1 MTPVSAQWPSP
12 PFVPFVPVPAIL
24 LRGPVTSGATS
35 SATRCMSPWSEPSE
49 AKGAMEEEEAEET
62 EEAEGAEGA
71 EGAHCAEGLEEAAAQ
86 STSSC
91 PPIVRAVSAIT
102 CALLSAS
109 AQPSCCS
116 MRSAGPWL
124 APSRQSSSK
133 SDSRLSSA
141 HRWHCDRTAAR
152 SPPGL
157 PPGAP
162 PSGPPGASTDEEN
175 NRNSRT
181 QSTSDAS
188 SGGDI
193 DDAHGCAAAA
203 AAVEE
208 AEAAEREAEPEDEE
222 RDWIAPVSCRGTLA
236 KVSSRR
242 SSVERRRRRTS

>member
-1 MTPVSAQWPSP
+1 
-12 PFVPFVPVPAIL
+12 
-24 LRGPVTSGATS
+24 
-35 SATRCMSPWSEPSE
+35 MSPWSEPSE
-49 AKGAMEEEEAEET
+49 AAEGAIEEEAEE
-62 EEAEGAEGA
+62 EEGAEGV
-71 EGAHCAEGLEEAAAQ
+71 EEASAQ

-157 PPGAP
+157 PPDAP
-162 PSGPPGASTDEEN
+162 PSGPPESPTDEEKS
-175 NRNSRT
+175 RNSRT
-181 QSTSDAS
+181 QSTSDPS
-188 SGGDI
+188 SGGDREAAEA
-193 DDAHGCAAAA
+193 DVAAA
-203 AAVEE
+203 AAVAE
-208 AEAAEREAEPEDEE
+208 AEAAEREAEPEDDE

-242 SSVERRRRRTS
+242 SSVERRTRRTSDVVVIPLRVLSEPSNKNGC